1 MVYKFNSTGTIQWAK
16 QLNELNYDCYAK
28 SVVTIGTDI
37 YVTHDS
43 NDNGDTVITKLD
55 STGAVKWQRGPD
67 SYDDSSIA
75 RTTDGNLLV
84 TAEAYNEDLDQTALK
99 VFLLTPSGETVYQRW
114 LMATTDNN
122 TQFKNGRCLA
132 VAGDSYYI
140 SAYFYANNYTSS
152 VAARLPIDGS
162 GTGEYGS
169 FRYVGVN
176 AMTGSFGPDG
186 LTGINYYINQLDL
199 EDANNYAGALALV
212 TDPYVNDADAVTLAS
227 GDFFVDTFYPYLTNE
242 TVRDTDGGSIIFP
255 DGTKQNTSATDIPQ
269 RRYTGQRYTL
279 GLKDRG
285 HHILCQYADDSIQ
298 IPYWAR
304 VNFPIGTVITF
315 VNTSGGDVYINQEGS
330 NINLVLAGG
339 NSNVYGVTLAN
350 SGIATLLMIS
360 LDSWIISGNV
370 TETTP

>member
-1 MVYKFNSTGTIQWAK
+1 
-16 QLNELNYDCYAK
+16 
-28 SVVTIGTDI
+28 
-37 YVTHDS
+37 
-43 NDNGDTVITKLD
+43 
-55 STGAVKWQRGPD
+55 
-67 SYDDSSIA
+67 
-75 RTTDGNLLV
+75 
-84 TAEAYNEDLDQTALK
+84 
-99 VFLLTPSGETVYQRW
+99 
-114 LMATTDNN
+114 
-122 TQFKNGRCLA
+122 

-140 SAYFYANNYTSS
+140 SAYFYANSYTSS
-152 VAARLPIDGS
+152 IAARLPIDGS

-176 AMTGSFGPDG
+176 AMTDTFVGLDS
-186 LTGINYYINQLDL
+186 LTGINYSINELDL

-212 TDPYVNDADAVTLAS
+212 TDPYVNDVNAVTLAS

-269 RRYTGQRYTL
+269 RRYWGQRYTL

-285 HHILCQYADDSIQ
+285 HHILCQNTGDSIV

-315 VNTSGGDVYINQEGS
+315 VNTSGGNVYINQEGS
-330 NINLVLAGG
+330 NINLVLAGDG
-339 NSNVYGVTLAN
+339 TTYGVTLAN
-350 SGIATLLMIS
+350 YGIATLLMIS

-370 TETTP
+370 TENNP